1 MTKGVLKDTEK
12 KVVIQDSI
20 VAQCE
25 SIINIRTIQLNLK
38 DQIIQKHIEE
48 EKKLAK
54 KNKRLTITRK
64 ILSFSLAVMTV
75 AAIISF
81 ATH

>member
-1 MTKGVLKDTEK
+1 MNKTEQYAHIK
-12 KVVIQDSI
+12 NFIEKNASGRLEVDLSG
-20 VAQCE
+20 
-25 SIINIRTIQLNLK
+25 
-38 DQIIQKHIEE
+38 IEE

-54 KNKRLTITRK
+54 KNKRLTITKK